1 MKVLIISQP
10 VLSKTNNMG
19 KTLMGYFRDF
29 SPDDIS
35 QLYLHEGVP
44 ENTDVCEKYYCFSDS
59 DAMKSILNHKI
70 QGKSFTKESEVFKK
84 KDAEEVAEKD
94 EIYKLGAA
102 HKAWML
108 FVRDTIWKLSSW
120 KNREL
125 LKWLDRTGADVIFF
139 APGDGAFIYRIA
151 DEIARYLHK
160 PLVMVCMDDFFVNNR
175 TQNEV
180 LGKLRQKCFMKVVH
194 KTVKNCDAIFTI
206 CDEMNDIY
214 SNLFGKKCFTLHT
227 AAENKDLHL
236 NPTANHISYI
246 GNLSCGR
253 YQSLI
258 EMGKALS
265 EMQDE
270 RLPKFIDVYS
280 GTKEVKC
287 TEPLRNASGI
297 NFCGEIPAESVLEVM
312 ANSLAVIH
320 TESFEPKMTN
330 LVRFSVSTKIAESL
344 MYGPCL
350 IAYGPEGIASIDYLK
365 ENNAAYVISRPE
377 DLEKGL
383 EEILTNKELRE
394 QIVRNARALA
404 LKNHNADVNPRK
416 VRKWLQEVV
425 DKSQNENS
433 TN

>member
-1 MKVLIISQP
+1 MTFTYPSHTTK
-10 VLSKTNNMG
+10 G
-19 KTLMGYFRDF
+19 C
-29 SPDDIS
+29 
-35 QLYLHEGVP
+35 VP
-44 ENTDVCEKYYCFSDS
+44 
-59 DAMKSILNHKI
+59 
-70 QGKSFTKESEVFKK
+70 
-84 KDAEEVAEKD
+84 
-94 EIYKLGAA
+94 
-102 HKAWML
+102 
-108 FVRDTIWKLSSW
+108 LSS
-120 KNREL
+120 
-125 LKWLDRTGADVIFF
+125 DV
-139 APGDGAFIYRIA
+139 
-151 DEIARYLHK
+151 
-160 PLVMVCMDDFFVNNR
+160 
-175 TQNEV
+175 
-180 LGKLRQKCFMKVVH
+180 
-194 KTVKNCDAIFTI
+194 
-206 CDEMNDIY
+206 MNDIY

-383 EEILTNKELRE
+383 EKILTNKELRE

-425 DKSQNENS
+425 DKSQNESS

>member
-1 MKVLIISQP
+1 MNVLIISQP

-35 QLYLHEGVP
+35 QLYLHEGIP

-206 CDEMNDIY
+206 CDEMIDIY
-214 SNLFGKKCFTLHT
+214 SNLFGKIWF
-227 AAENKDLHL
+227 
-236 NPTANHISYI
+236 
-246 GNLSCGR
+246 
-253 YQSLI
+253 
-258 EMGKALS
+258 
-265 EMQDE
+265 
-270 RLPKFIDVYS
+270 
-280 GTKEVKC
+280 
-287 TEPLRNASGI
+287 
-297 NFCGEIPAESVLEVM
+297 
-312 ANSLAVIH
+312 
-320 TESFEPKMTN
+320 
-330 LVRFSVSTKIAESL
+330 
-344 MYGPCL
+344 
-350 IAYGPEGIASIDYLK
+350 
-365 ENNAAYVISRPE
+365 
-377 DLEKGL
+377 
-383 EEILTNKELRE
+383 
-394 QIVRNARALA
+394 
-404 LKNHNADVNPRK
+404 
-416 VRKWLQEVV
+416 
-425 DKSQNENS
+425 
-433 TN
+433 

>member
-10 VLSKTNNMG
+10 VLSQSNNMG
-19 KTLMGYFRDF
+19 KTLAGYFKAF
-29 SPDDIS
+29 SPKDIS
-35 QLYLHEGVP
+35 QLYLRQGVP
-44 ENTDVCEKYYCFSDS
+44 TSVDTCENYYCFSDS
-59 DAMKSILNHKI
+59 DALKSILNHKV
-70 QGKSFTKESEVFKK
+70 QGVSYTGKSLVCTNNTKSTLENN
-84 KDAEEVAEKD
+84 DA
-94 EIYKLGAA
+94 YKLGSA

-108 FVRDTIWKLSSW
+108 FARDAVWKLSTW
-120 KNREL
+120 KNKKL
-125 LKWLDRTGADVIFF
+125 LNWLDHTEADVVFF
-139 APGDGAFIYRIA
+139 APGDGAFIYRVA

-180 LGKLRQKCFMKVVH
+180 LGKLRQKCFMKVVR

-320 TESFEPKMTN
+320 TESFETEMTN

-365 ENNAAYVISRPE
+365 ENNAAWTITDPE
-377 DLEKGL
+377 DLKKGL
-383 EEILTNKELRE
+383 KEILENSTLRE
-394 QIVRNARALA
+394 QIVRNARKLA
-404 LKNHNADVNPRK
+404 EKNHNAEVNPKK
-416 VRKWLQEVV
+416 VREWLELIIKQA
-425 DKSQNENS
+425 DPK
-433 TN
+433 